1 MLKFIRFALCAFCL
15 LVSISAQAD
24 YIVKGKVNM
33 KGDWQYQIYLATV
46 DKLDD
51 YYSANAKFVIN
62 AAPIDPEGNFILEGN
77 NLPKEAQFY
86 RLYVVKEEH
95 SEFNVCLFVG
105 GDEHNFVHLILNN
118 DSQVDIQAATATYA
132 PFGDYTI
139 TGDRDNELMKDLS
152 KLVYP
157 SYYFY
162 EIKFPSELKFSQD
175 KLNRDLFNFADTC
188 SSTLASLA
196 AINNTD
202 YDAYF
207 ATQMDQYTSFK
218 KELSIQLPNHSYT
231 KDYTRKLRYYGGD
244 FDNGAMSFYKWLS
257 IVLGLIILALSYWI
271 FQLKREPID
280 KIPFVQPISLEDFQ
294 LTGQEVKILDHI
306 KEGKSNKEIA
316 SALFI
321 EVSTVKSHINKL
333 YAKLQVS
340 NRKEAIA
347 MAKKLKMMNEK

>member
-1 MLKFIRFALCAFCL
+1 MPRSFRFLLCAFFL
-15 LVSISAQAD
+15 LTTVTAQAD
-24 YIVKGKVNM
+24 YVVKGKVNM
-33 KGDWQYQIYLATV
+33 KGDWQYQIYLATI

-51 YYSANAKFVIN
+51 YYSANAKYVIN
-62 AAPIDPEGNFILEGN
+62 VASIDPEGHFILEGN
-77 NLPKEAQFY
+77 NLPKEPQFY

-105 GDEHNFVHLILNN
+105 GDEHNYVHLILNN
-118 DSQVDIQAATATYA
+118 DSHVEVEAAYDSYA

-139 TGDRDNELMKDLS
+139 KGDKDNELMRDLS
-152 KLVYP
+152 KLIYP

-188 SSTLASLA
+188 TSTLASLA

-207 ATQMDQYTSFK
+207 ATQLEQYTSFK
-218 KELSIQLPNHSYT
+218 EELATKLPNHPYT

-244 FDNGAMSFYKWLS
+244 FDNGANALYKWLS
-257 IVLGLIILALSYWI
+257 FLLGLIVLGLSYWI
-271 FQLKREPID
+271 YRLKQVPTNTLVV
-280 KIPFVQPISLEDFQ
+280 PSPTLADFQ
-294 LTGQEVKILDHI
+294 LTGQEIKILDAI

-316 SALFI
+316 SDLYI

-333 YAKLQVS
+333 YAKLKVS
-340 NRKEAIA
+340 NRKEAVALAKRVIA
-347 MAKKLKMMNEK
+347 D

>member
-1 MLKFIRFALCAFCL
+1 MFRSIQFALCVLFL
-15 LVSISAQAD
+15 LTTLDVQAD
-24 YIVKGKVNM
+24 YVVKGKVNM
-33 KGDWQYQIYLATV
+33 KGDWQYQVYLATI

-51 YYSANAKFVIN
+51 YYSANAKYVIN
-62 AAPIDPEGNFILEGN
+62 VAAIDPDGHFVLEGN

-95 SEFNVCLFVG
+95 SEFNACLFVG
-105 GDEHNFVHLILNN
+105 GEEHNFVHLILNN
-118 DSQVDIQAATATYA
+118 DSHIEVEAASATYA

-139 TGDRDNELMKDLS
+139 IGDRDNELMRSLS

-188 SSTLASLA
+188 TSTLASLA

-207 ATQMDQYTSFK
+207 ATQLDQYSSFK
-218 KELSIQLPNHSYT
+218 KELAIKLPDHPYT

-244 FDNGAMSFYKWLS
+244 FDNEASSIYKWLS
-257 IVLGLIILALSYWI
+257 ILLGLLVLGLSYWI
-271 FQLKREPID
+271 YQLKRAQVDSVPIV
-280 KIPFVQPISLEDFQ
+280 KAMSLEDFQ
-294 LTGQEVKILDHI
+294 LTNQEVKILVSI
-306 KEGKSNKEIA
+306 KAGKSNKEIA
-316 SALFI
+316 GDLFI
-321 EVSTVKSHINKL
+321 ELSTVKSHINKL
-333 YAKLQVS
+333 YAKLMVA
-340 NRKEAIA
+340 NRKEAMAI
-347 MAKKLKMMNEK
+347 AKKVIK

>member
-1 MLKFIRFALCAFCL
+1 MFRYIQFALYTFFL
-15 LVSISAQAD
+15 LTTLDVQAD
-24 YIVKGKVNM
+24 YVVKGKVNM
-33 KGDWQYQIYLATV
+33 KGNWQYQVYLATI

-51 YYSANAKFVIN
+51 YYSANAKYVVN
-62 AAPIDPEGNFILEGN
+62 VATIDPDGHFVLEGN

-95 SEFNVCLFVG
+95 SEFNACLFVG
-105 GDEHNFVHLILNN
+105 GEEHNFVHLILNN
-118 DSQVDIQAATATYA
+118 DSHIEVKAASATYA

-139 TGDRDNELMKDLS
+139 IGDKDNELMRSLS

-188 SSTLASLA
+188 TSTLASLA

-207 ATQMDQYTSFK
+207 ATQLAQYSSFK
-218 KELSIQLPNHSYT
+218 KELASKLPDHPYT

-244 FDNGAMSFYKWLS
+244 FDNVATSVYKWISMLLG
-257 IVLGLIILALSYWI
+257 ILVLGLMYWI
-271 FQLKREPID
+271 YLLKQTQVGKVPI
-280 KIPFVQPISLEDFQ
+280 VQTIVLEDFQ
-294 LTGQEVKILDHI
+294 LTNQEIKILESI
-306 KEGKSNKEIA
+306 KEGKANKEIA
-316 SALFI
+316 SDLFV
-321 EVSTVKSHINKL
+321 ELSTVKSHINKL
-333 YAKLQVS
+333 YAKLKVT
-340 NRKEAIA
+340 NRREAIA
-347 MAKKLKMMNEK
+347 IAKKII

>member
-1 MLKFIRFALCAFCL
+1 MLRFIRFTLGIFFL
-15 LVSISAQAD
+15 LATLVVHAD
-24 YIVKGKVNM
+24 YVVKGNVNM
-33 KGDWQYQIYLATV
+33 KGDWQYQIYLATI

-51 YYSANAKFVIN
+51 YYSADARFVIN
-62 AAPIDPEGNFILEGN
+62 VASIDPNGNFILEGN

-95 SEFNVCLFVG
+95 SEFNACLFVG
-105 GDEHNFVHLILNN
+105 GEEHNFVHLILNN
-118 DSQVDIQAATATYA
+118 DSQVEIQAATATYA

-139 TGDRDNELMKDLS
+139 VGDKDNELMRDIS

-188 SSTLASLA
+188 ASTLASLA

-207 ATQMDQYTSFK
+207 STQLDQYASFK
-218 KELSIQLPNHSYT
+218 KELSTRLPDHPYT

-244 FDNGAMSFYKWLS
+244 FDQGATSIYKWLS
-257 IVLGLIILALSYWI
+257 MVLGLMVLSLSFWVY
-271 FQLKREPID
+271 QLKRVQVDKAPIVEA
-280 KIPFVQPISLEDFQ
+280 ITLEDFQ
-294 LTGQEVKILDHI
+294 LTSQEIKILESI
-306 KEGKSNKEIA
+306 KNGKANKEIA
-316 SALFI
+316 SELFI
-321 EVSTVKSHINKL
+321 ELSTVKSHINKL

-340 NRKEAIA
+340 NRREAIA
-347 MAKKLKMMNEK
+347 MAKKLITT